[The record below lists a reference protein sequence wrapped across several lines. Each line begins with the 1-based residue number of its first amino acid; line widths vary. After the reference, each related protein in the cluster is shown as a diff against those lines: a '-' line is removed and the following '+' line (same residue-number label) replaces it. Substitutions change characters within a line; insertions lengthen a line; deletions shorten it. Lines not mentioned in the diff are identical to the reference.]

1 MKKLLSIVVV
11 LVAALF
17 FTACGKDPIVE
28 LERQLEKEKNPNRR
42 ELFSELAQTFR
53 RERAGQPFDA
63 TRGLALSVAIDY
75 PDFAEFFIE
84 KGGNVNG
91 DCLSGDNMLGYASE
105 QHFPEMCRLL
115 VKHGADVNS
124 RSEKGETPMMLAIQ
138 NTDYTSTSSARR
150 LSYET
155 EGDSEK
161 TRREVIEFL
170 FEKGADVNAESKRG
184 KTALLYAVVKQDTE
198 TLSWLIQKG
207 ADVRACYGLGNNIF
221 QVAVSG
227 RDKSLTGVFKILD
240 KSLEVLRIL
249 LDAGVD
255 PNAGAEE
262 GFENSALK
270 LALDES
276 RGEDFSY
283 AECLLKYGAD
293 VNAPS
298 MLNFY
303 IAKQNVPV
311 VKFLLAHGAN
321 PNSEAEAKCDEN
333 GIRRTSLYQAAYS
346 GNLDMVKLLMEAGA
360 DVNKRSAVEEEYAG
374 DSQSVPVMYAC
385 LKKPEIVKY
394 LLEHGADPNAIII
407 RDVTLL
413 AEAVY
418 RNYSDRGGCVE
429 SAELLLSA
437 GADPNVFV
445 ALMGPNAK
453 GRLIDFAIRTG
464 CTEMVRLLA
473 SHGAKSD
480 LAEIETVK
488 IPNKPYAFGKY
499 EITQKQYRTVMGENP
514 SRFKGENLPVENVSW
529 HDADNFCRRLT
540 ELERA
545 LGRISA
551 NQKYRLPT
559 LEEWE
564 YACRAGTTT
573 RFYTGDSEADL
584 SRAGWYDGNS
594 WEKTHPVGQK
604 EPNAFGLY
612 DMHGNVWEWTSTA
625 TSRVERVRLGGG
637 WCASDRYCESSSAYS
652 YSPDARSAWIGF
664 RVVLDPATSQ
674 EK

>member
-11 LVAALF
+11 IVTALF
-17 FTACGKDPIVE
+17 FTACGKDPIAE
-28 LERQLEKEKNPNRR
+28 LESQLAKEDNPNRR
-42 ELFSELAQTFR
+42 ELFAELTQIFR

-91 DCLSGDNMLGYASE
+91 ECLSGNTMLGYASKS
-105 QHFPEMCRLL
+105 HFPEICRLL
-115 VKHGADVNS
+115 VKSGADLNS
-124 RSEKGETPMMLAIQ
+124 RSTAGETPMMLAIR
-138 NTDYTSTSSARR
+138 NTDEAASSSARR
-150 LSYET
+150 LNGE
-155 EGDSEK
+155 EDG
-161 TRREVIEFL
+161 
-170 FEKGADVNAESKRG
+170 
-184 KTALLYAVVKQDTE
+184 
-198 TLSWLIQKG
+198 
-207 ADVRACYGLGNNIF
+207 
-221 QVAVSG
+221 
-227 RDKSLTGVFKILD
+227 
-240 KSLEVLRIL
+240 LEVLRIL
-249 LDAGVD
+249 LEAGAN
-255 PNAGAEE
+255 PNARAKE

-321 PNSEAEAKCDEN
+321 PNSEAEAKYDDR
-333 GIRRTSLYQAAYS
+333 GIRRTSLFQAAYS
-346 GNLDMVKLLMEAGA
+346 GNLDMVKLLVEAGA
-360 DVNKRSAVEEEYAG
+360 DVNKRSVVEEGNAG
-374 DSQSVPVMYAC
+374 DSQSVPVMYGC
-385 LKKPEIVKY
+385 LMKKPEIVKY

-407 RDVTLL
+407 REHTLL

-418 RNYSDRGGCVE
+418 RNSSEGIPGLCVE
-429 SAELLLSA
+429 TAELLLSA
-437 GADPNVFV
+437 GANPNVFIEH
-445 ALMGPNAK
+445 MGANAK
-453 GRLIDFAIRTG
+453 FRLIDFAIRTG

-499 EITQKQYRTVMGENP
+499 EITQKQYQAVIGENP
-514 SRFKGENLPVENVSW
+514 SKFKGENLPVENVSW
-529 HDADNFCRRLT
+529 YDADNFCRRLT

-559 LEEWE
+559 SGEWE
-564 YACRAGTTT
+564 HACRGGTVT
-573 RFYTGDSEADL
+573 RFYTGYTEEDL
-584 SRAGWYDGNS
+584 ARAGWYSGNGGG
-594 WEKTHPVGQK
+594 KTHPIGQK

-612 DMHGNVWEWTSTA
+612 DMHGNVWEWTSTKDGLR
-625 TSRVERVRLGGG
+625 RVNRGGCWFSG
-637 WCASDRYCESSSAYS
+637 VANCGVSSGYS
-652 YSPDARSAWIGF
+652 NSPGYRGGDCGF

-674 EK
+674 EE